1 MKLAQLLSVYSQ
13 LKWGD
18 DPLAEVT
25 SVCRDTRS
33 MKAGSLYVAIRGQ
46 ALDGHDY
53 ISQACAGGAIGLVVE
68 NEAKVP
74 LDYRG
79 AVVVVEDSRR
89 ALDILASRF
98 FGNPA
103 QNLFCVGVTGTNG
116 KTSTTLLTEAI
127 LNRYGWTTGVMGTID
142 HHVGTHTWETQ
153 MTTPDAIDLQRR
165 LSEFNSL
172 GARAAIFEVSSH
184 ALSQFRVDAIPFDC
198 VVFTNL
204 TRDHLD
210 YHETMENYFIAKQRL
225 FDEIL
230 SRSTK
235 SPVFAIINSNDPY
248 GKKLQL
254 SSRSVNWTYG
264 QGEADFSFQV
274 EKADFSGTSY
284 RLKYLGGVVRIEIPL
299 IGIHNV
305 YNATAAFAVG
315 MAAGAGA
322 ETCRT
327 ALAGF
332 CGIRGRMERVGDP
345 NSAIHVFV
353 DYAHTDDALR
363 FVLEGL
369 NEIRREGQ
377 LPVRIITVFGCGGDR
392 DRGKRPLM
400 MRVALNGS
408 DRVYVTSDNPRSE
421 DPERIIS
428 EIISETP
435 KPVLKDK
442 VVVEADRREA
452 IKMAILSAQPGDVVL
467 IAGKGHENY
476 QILNTGQIFFS
487 DTLVAGEFLK

>member
-79 AVVVVEDSRR
+79 AVVVVDNSRK

-142 HHVGTHTWETQ
+142 HHIGTRTWETQ

-172 GARAAIFEVSSH
+172 GARAAVFEVSSH
-184 ALSQFRVDAIPFDC
+184 ALSQCRVDGIPFDC

-210 YHETMENYFIAKQRL
+210 YHGTMENYFFAKQRL

-274 EKADFSGTSY
+274 VKSDFSGTSY
-284 RLKYLGGVVRIEIPL
+284 RLKYLGGVVGVEIPL

-305 YNATAAFAVG
+305 YNATAAYAVG

-322 ETCRT
+322 ETCRD

-332 CGIRGRMERVGDP
+332 CGIPGRMERVGCP
-345 NSAIHVFV
+345 NTGIHVFV

-400 MRVALNGS
+400 MRAALNGS
-408 DRVYVTSDNPRSE
+408 DFVYVTSDNPRSE
-421 DPERIIS
+421 DPEKIIS

-435 KPVLKDK
+435 KPILKEK
-442 VVVEADRREA
+442 VVIEPDRRDA
-452 IKMAILSAQPGDVVL
+452 IRLAISSARSGDVVL